1 MKATREQEMS
11 TLTEER
17 IKELWSGENNTRP
30 ILGVN
35 KVLAFARA
43 IEAEC
48 RGVPDYVWMIG
59 TKGFMALF
67 ATEEAANDWQQMNGT
82 NTPASYIQPVSI
94 PVISAAPKPDPER
107 KHEIVPTLAEP
118 SEYAKA
124 FQDMITHGCSF
135 MKDGMRI
142 PPEDVIEP
150 AEPDC
155 ECGAV
160 ASEHCPACEPVAQE
174 QDEFDDRYKV
184 VRTGFW
190 WRVRIGDG
198 QQTVGRCY
206 TETEAQR
213 LAAALLTAFRDGQ
226 FVSSPPVAQEPI
238 TVEALREIET
248 AWIADALSASIANIG
263 YPVGCGVAPNREGL
277 MFCAGKLFDRF
288 VALAAA
294 IHTQPD
300 QSAEVPM
307 TPAASIFKDEVARL
321 NAEVERLRGNLH
333 AMKQNALRDVERIA
347 ELEAEVERLREYHEG
362 YKEEVMDTIEELRRQ
377 QAVLVEAL
385 EKLARLGNGEH
396 YGNSEGN
403 CIAIAALASVKGNAE
418 LKGGA

>member
-1 MKATREQEMS
+1 MTDD
-11 TLTEER
+11 R
-17 IKELWSGENNTRP
+17 IGEIWRLPENYCKP
-30 ILGVN
+30 
-35 KVLAFARA
+35 LAFGRA

-124 FQDMITHGCSF
+124 FQDMITHGYSF

-174 QDEFDDRYKV
+174 
-184 VRTGFW
+184 
-190 WRVRIGDG
+190 
-198 QQTVGRCY
+198 
-206 TETEAQR
+206 
-213 LAAALLTAFRDGQ
+213 
-226 FVSSPPVAQEPI
+226 P
-238 TVEALREIET
+238 
-248 AWIADALSASIANIG
+248 
-263 YPVGCGVAPNREGL
+263 
-277 MFCAGKLFDRF
+277 
-288 VALAAA
+288 
-294 IHTQPD
+294 
-300 QSAEVPM
+300 EVPM

-321 NAEVERLRGNLH
+321 NAEVERLRVIEAAAVACSEHPVWNDDHFYGL
-333 AMKQNALRDVERIA
+333 MTELQRALRGEVGADKTA
-347 ELEAEVERLREYHEG
+347 NAEV
-362 YKEEVMDTIEELRRQ
+362 
-377 QAVLVEAL
+377 
-385 EKLARLGNGEH
+385 
-396 YGNSEGN
+396 S
-403 CIAIAALASVKGNAE
+403 
-418 LKGGA
+418 GGCLQPSDF